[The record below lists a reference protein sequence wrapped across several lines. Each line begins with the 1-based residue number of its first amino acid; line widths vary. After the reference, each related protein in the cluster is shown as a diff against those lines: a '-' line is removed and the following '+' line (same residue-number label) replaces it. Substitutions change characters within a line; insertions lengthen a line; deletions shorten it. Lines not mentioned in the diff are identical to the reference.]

1 MTKFK
6 KYALIYLGLGVI
18 AAPYFII
25 KDNQK
30 YDAIRCAAAY
40 SLARDAAMQNGDN
53 DLLRQLTDAQN
64 EIFLRFE
71 PGELAGIDVMKS
83 ELPADAGIN
92 PEAYCDSL

>member
-1 MTKFK
+1 MTRFK
-6 KYALIYLGLGVI
+6 KYALIYLGLGII

-25 KDNQK
+25 NDNQK
-30 YDAIRCAAAY
+30 YEAMRCVAAY
-40 SLARDAAMQNGDN
+40 SLAREAAVQSGNK

-71 PGELAGIDVMKS
+71 PGELTGLDVMKS

-92 PEAYCDSL
+92 PEAYCDGL